1 MLYEVLKQLA
11 SNSSKNK
18 SFQLLTIINKKDDV
32 EILSSAEDAQKII
45 DEDENGDY
53 EIQMIID
60 E

>member
-1 MLYEVLKQLA
+1 M
-11 SNSSKNK
+11 
-18 SFQLLTIINKKDDV
+18 LTIINKKDDV